1 VIAEIVVA
9 EIYCGER
16 TRSIQTRMMDPVL
29 PSSSREQR
37 QAYLLLRLVAGMDF
51 FGHGF
56 ARIFTGTHLGGFAHW
71 MVGDMARAPLPAALV
86 LATGY
91 VVPCIELLVGVL
103 LLLGVAT
110 RCALTLALLLMLV
123 LMFGVTMKQEWNI
136 AGQQLLYG
144 LVLAVLL
151 YGREGLDLSWPGFFR
166 SFAGHD
172 V

>member
-1 VIAEIVVA
+1 MSEAA
-9 EIYCGER
+9 SK
-16 TRSIQTRMMDPVL
+16 RSMDGLSQPA
-29 PSSSREQR
+29 SKEKH
-37 QAYLLLRLVAGMDF
+37 QAYLLLRLVTGMDF

-71 MVGDMARAPLPAALV
+71 MVGDMAKAPLPAGLV

-91 VVPCIELLVGVL
+91 GVPCIELLIGVL
-103 LLLGVAT
+103 LLAGVAT
-110 RCALTLALLLMLV
+110 RFALTLALLLMLV

-144 LVLAVLL
+144 LVLAMLL
-151 YGREGLDLSWPGFFR
+151 FAREGYDLSWPGFFR
-166 SFAGHD
+166 SFRGRE

>member
-1 VIAEIVVA
+1 
-9 EIYCGER
+9 
-16 TRSIQTRMMDPVL
+16 MMDPVL
-29 PSSSREQR
+29 PSVSREQR
-37 QAYLLLRLVAGMDF
+37 QAYLLLRLVTGMDF

-71 MVGDMARAPLPAALV
+71 MAGDMAKAPLPASLV

-91 VVPCIELLVGVL
+91 VVPCVELAVGVL

-110 RCALTLALLLMLV
+110 RFALTLALLLMLV

-144 LVLAVLL
+144 LVLAALL
-151 YGREGLDLSWPGFFR
+151 FARERYDLSWPAHFR
-166 SFAGHD
+166 RA
-172 V
+172 